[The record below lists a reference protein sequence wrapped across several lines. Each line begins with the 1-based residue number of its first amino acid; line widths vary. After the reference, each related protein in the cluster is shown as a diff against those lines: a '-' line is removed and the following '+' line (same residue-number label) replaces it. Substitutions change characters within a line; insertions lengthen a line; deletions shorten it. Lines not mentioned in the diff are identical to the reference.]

1 MVPLPLGF
9 REFRAYNI
17 DFASLIIRIIRIR
30 FRGPLY
36 YNYTKDPPPPP
47 KKKKEK
53 EESFGNSLGPYIMK
67 GL

>member
-17 DFASLIIRIIRIR
+17 DFASLVIRIIRIR
-30 FRGPLY
+30 FRGPFY
-36 YNYTKDPPPPP
+36 YNYNKDPPP
-47 KKKKEK
+47 KKKKK
-53 EESFGNSLGPYIMK
+53 KTEESFGNSLGPYIMK